1 MQFLNTLLY
10 GCDKLEAKAEEKR
23 MGTGMDHKST
33 WYCNAPNKTP
43 DFDSMLQGLMVE
55 DQHVIKSRNE
65 PVLCDFFETT
75 GMGARTVQDSILQNG
90 HHPDESQE
98 PPWFEMN
105 EVVDPQMFSTL
116 DDQSLQV
123 THVKVE
129 APEANSPEY
138 QSVASPG
145 LYTPS
150 YLHVHY
156 HHHDHHHQQH
166 HHHHGYFPR
175 VAPMTPPISE
185 PGSPGKRRTPP
196 PPYPTPR
203 CNAIQRSM
211 KFNRRNNPDLE
222 RRRTHHCNFGG
233 CNKGYTKSSHLKAH
247 QRIHT
252 GEKPYRCTW
261 SACEWS
267 FARSDELTRHY
278 RKHTGDKP
286 FRCEVCE
293 RCFARSDHLAL
304 HKKRHQPKNAAAA
317 AVVAQ
322 HQQLMDH
329 PSSKGDQL
337 QHKQQ
342 HQHQHQH
349 QQQQQ
354 LMMLNGGGGVGVGM
368 VPAPK
373 AGGEY
378 AVDGQQQQQQQQ
390 QSPVCRQ
397 MVPAL

>member
-1 MQFLNTLLY
+1 M
-10 GCDKLEAKAEEKR
+10 
-23 MGTGMDHKST
+23 MDHKTT

-43 DFDSMLQGLMVE
+43 DFDSMLQGLMVD
-55 DQHVIKSRNE
+55 DQHIIKSRNQQE
-65 PVLCDFFETT
+65 PVMCDFFESNVMT
-75 GMGARTVQDSILQNG
+75 GSRVGGGVDSTSLNG
-90 HHPDESQE
+90 HHHHPDESQE

-105 EVVDPQMFSTL
+105 EVVDPHNVFSAL
-116 DDQSLQV
+116 EDQSLQV

-129 APEANSPEY
+129 APEVGSPEY

-185 PGSPGKRRTPP
+185 PGSPGAGGGKRRTPP
-196 PPYPTPR
+196 PPYPVPR
-203 CNAIQRSM
+203 SNNTTVQRTI

-304 HKKRHQPKNAAAA
+304 HKKRHQPKNVA
-317 AVVAQ
+317 AVQ
-322 HQQLMDH
+322 HQLHQKAGDH
-329 PSSKGDQL
+329 PASVD
-337 QHKQQ
+337 QQ
-342 HQHQHQH
+342 HQK
-349 QQQQQ
+349 QQQHHH
-354 LMMLNGGGGVGVGM
+354 
-368 VPAPK
+368 
-373 AGGEY
+373 
-378 AVDGQQQQQQQQ
+378 QQQQQQQQ
-390 QSPVCRQ
+390 LQMMLNGPKVVGNGIGAYVGGVGGGGAMILSADGGGQSAGASAVRQ
-397 MVPAL
+397 MVPA

>member
-1 MQFLNTLLY
+1 MCSPTKYNRQVV
-10 GCDKLEAKAEEKR
+10 
-23 MGTGMDHKST
+23 GMDHKSA
-33 WYCNAPNKTP
+33 WHCNAPNKSP

-55 DQHVIKSRNE
+55 DPQVVKSRTE
-65 PVLCDFFETT
+65 PVMCDFFEAT
-75 GMGARTVQDSILQNG
+75 GLAPRPVEQNLSNH
-90 HHPDESQE
+90 HHPDDSQE

-105 EVVDPQMFSTL
+105 EVVDPNMFSPIE
-116 DDQSLQV
+116 DQSLQV

-196 PPYPTPR
+196 PPYPARSTV
-203 CNAIQRSM
+203 QRTI

-304 HKKRHQPKNAAAA
+304 HKKRHQPKTM
-317 AVVAQ
+317 Q
-322 HQQLMDH
+322 HQQLELPMVAAVKAVAVDQH
-329 PSSKGDQL
+329 QLQL
-337 QHKQQ
+337 QHHQTQLQQ
-342 HQHQHQH
+342 HAQQHHH
-349 QQQQQ
+349 H
-354 LMMLNGGGGVGVGM
+354 
-368 VPAPK
+368 
-373 AGGEY
+373 
-378 AVDGQQQQQQQQ
+378 QQQQQQQQ
-390 QSPVCRQ
+390 QQQKHNMMILNGGGLAVPGDNSVRQ
-397 MVPAL
+397 MVSV